1 MWFLIGIIIFILF
14 CLIVYF
20 YFKCKVNGFMNK
32 FGLSSADI
40 GNIVKEVRLEDMDT
54 PKSLSSMDSIYLEQI
69 KKDFPDLNIN
79 ELKRESEKVLLDCFN
94 AINNNDISKLSGKIK
109 SFAETM
115 INDNINVRFENIKI
129 HNTVVSNYSKDR
141 GIATIYFGSSFEY
154 YRKENGERVKTQDRV
169 KTEFIYII
177 DKEKV
182 DTEVNALGIHCPNCG
197 SPITSLG
204 EKKCSY
210 CGSAVLEIIGKVFS
224 CNDIVRY

>member
-14 CLIVYF
+14 CIIVYF
-20 YFKCKVNGFMNK
+20 YFKCKVKGFMNK

-69 KKDFPDLNIN
+69 KRDFPDLNIN

-94 AINNNDISKLSGKIK
+94 AINNKDTSKLSGKIK
-109 SFAETM
+109 SFVETM

-182 DTEVNALGIHCPNCG
+182 DIEVNALGIHCPNCG